1 MNFLKLKMT
10 VRNARKNGVLTFAKL
25 FGLSISFAVILF
37 AVGYVYYETSFDRSV
52 PGHDRIYRCL
62 MQGKLNEEVADYAV
76 TSPAQAAAMTNDIPE
91 ITEAVRILARNQASL
106 KYENKNIAEG
116 QLFYA
121 DPAFFSFFSIP
132 VKTNLENPLAA
143 KNYLTIA
150 KSVAEKQFGS
160 AENALG
166 KVVELRGEN
175 CIITGVFDD
184 PPRNFH
190 LRIQLI
196 QSLQKSNP
204 DEVGW
209 YSQEY
214 YTYFK
219 TSRPNMDVDE
229 LNFKISK
236 SVYTHSDDRID
247 AAKARTMEDLKY
259 SNAVYLFYTCEPL
272 TKIHFSSH
280 KFDPAVTSDK
290 TYVYGA
296 VIMAILVLLISSV
309 NFINL
314 TIASVSTRLKEVGIR
329 KTVGAYKKDIA
340 SQFLYETFIFFLV
353 SFVFAGIIY
362 LTAGKP
368 LAQYLGF
375 DVFLTPDLIAKIMVS
390 VFVALLIF
398 NLAANILPVFLVS
411 GKKVLTLFRSDRI
424 NKRNSWGSHSLIVI
438 QFILSGLIILS
449 TVIVQKQISFMISK
463 DRGYDPE
470 NVMMLVFG
478 EMSHQSRKSF
488 IEKLKTYNAVRS
500 VATGDIYFGE
510 DFSMSSAYFE
520 TNEEQNYFHPSIF
533 PVDDEF
539 LNAFNFKMKEG
550 RFFDHERKT
559 DFDAVVLNE
568 SAVREYSG
576 KGSLVGKNIIYG
588 DKTYQV
594 IGIIKDF
601 NFRSLRHTI
610 EPLLITRAEN
620 DGDVA
625 YVKIRNAQISEV
637 IGIVQ
642 KLWREFNIDSPLNYI
657 FHDEVVARHYVKDQ
671 QAKKLLLLLSVI
683 SITIACVGLYAVS
696 FFSIIRRT
704 KEIGI
709 RKVNGARVSEV
720 MMMLNKDFVKWVV
733 IAFIVATPI
742 AYYMMHRWLETFA
755 YKTALSWWIFALSG
769 MLALGIALLTVS
781 WQSWKAATRNP
792 VEALRYE

>member
-1 MNFLKLKMT
+1 MNFLRLKMT

-52 PGHDRIYRCL
+52 PDHDRIYRCL

-76 TSPAQAAAMTNDIPE
+76 TSPEQAAAMTNDIPE
-91 ITEAVRILARNQASL
+91 ITEAVRILVMGQANL

-121 DPAFFSFFSIP
+121 DPAFFSFFGIP

-175 CIITGVFDD
+175 CFITGVFDD

-204 DEVGW
+204 DKVGW
-209 YSQEY
+209 GSQSY

-219 TSRPNMDVDE
+219 TSRPDMDVDE

-236 SVYTHSDDRID
+236 LVYARSDDRID
-247 AAKARTMEDLKY
+247 AAKARTMDDLKY
-259 SNAVYLFYTCEPL
+259 SDAVYLFYTCEPL
-272 TKIHFSSH
+272 TRIHFSSH

-353 SFVFAGIIY
+353 SFVLAGIIY
-362 LTAGKP
+362 LAAGKP

-375 DVFLTPDLIAKIMVS
+375 DVFLTRDLILKIMVS
-390 VFVALLIF
+390 VFAALLVF
-398 NLAANILPVFLVS
+398 NLASNVLPISLVS
-411 GKKVLTLFRSDRI
+411 NKKVLTLFKNERI

-470 NVMMLVFG
+470 NVMMFELEG
-478 EMSHQSRKSF
+478 MNDQSRKSF
-488 IEKLKTYNAVRS
+488 IEKLKTYHAVRS
-500 VATGDIYFGE
+500 VATSDVYFGE

-520 TNEEQNYFHPSIF
+520 TEEEQNYFHPSIF

-539 LNAFNFKMKEG
+539 LNTFNFKMKEG
-550 RFFDHERKT
+550 RFFDHERKA

-568 SAVREYSG
+568 SAAREYSG

-594 IGIIKDF
+594 IGIVKDF
-601 NFRSLRHTI
+601 NFRSLRHII
-610 EPLLITRAEN
+610 EPLLIMQVEN
-620 DGDVA
+620 LDNV
-625 YVKIRNAQISEV
+625 YVKIRNAQIPEV

-642 KLWREFNIDSPLNYI
+642 KLWREFNIDSPLHYT
-657 FHDEVVARHYVKDQ
+657 FHDEVVAHHYVKDQ

-683 SITIACVGLYAVS
+683 SIAIACVGLYAVS

-720 MMMLNKDFVKWVV
+720 MTMLNKDFVKWVV

-755 YKTALSWWIFALSG
+755 YKTVLSWWIFALSG
-769 MLALGIALLTVS
+769 LLALGIALLTVS